1 MQGRKS
7 VSVTFINS
15 GLPGVVIAEPK
26 VFSDERGFFAETY
39 HLQKYAKGGID
50 TVFVQDNHSR
60 SGQGVLRGMHYQLKN
75 PQAKLVYV
83 VSGEIFDV
91 AVDLR
96 QGSPSFGKWTGTALS
111 DKNRRQMFI
120 PEGFAHGFCVLSPSA
135 DVIYKCSNFYDP
147 SDDRGLLWNDPDVA
161 IKWPESNPVVS
172 DKDRN
177 LPALAKIAAHRLPVL
192 NPKDAL

>member
-1 MQGRKS
+1 MRS

-15 GLPGVVIAEPK
+15 ELPGVVIAEPR

-39 HLQKYAKGGID
+39 HRQKYAKGGID

-60 SGQGVLRGMHYQLKN
+60 SRQGVLRGMHYQLKN

-96 QGSPSFGKWTGTALS
+96 QGSPAFGKWTGTTLS

-120 PEGFAHGFCVLSPSA
+120 PVGFAHGFCVLSPYA
-135 DVIYKCSNFYDP
+135 DVIYKCSNLYDP

-161 IKWPESNPVVS
+161 IKWPASDPVVS
-172 DKDRN
+172 EKDKN
-177 LPALAKIAAHRLPVL
+177 LPVL
-192 NPKDAL
+192 DRIATENLPFYSPKDGL